1 MGGPGMA
8 TSEAIS
14 ELQLPASATAHALAD
29 ARTLAATLAEDVAAR
44 LRAAI
49 AANGHACVVL
59 SGGRSPVAFLEQ
71 LAGQPLDWNNVT
83 VSLADER
90 WVPVEHADSNAGL
103 LARHLFKGAAA
114 KARFLGLY
122 QQAPN
127 LEAAAE
133 LADQALGE
141 LPPID
146 VLVLGMGDDG
156 HTASLFPGSPNLA
169 LGLDTTHP
177 RRCLPMLAPVVPH
190 QRLSMT
196 RSLLAGAAFTAL
208 SVQGQGKLATLR
220 AALADNDLAQ
230 MPIRAFLHA
239 PLDIYWCP

>member
-1 MGGPGMA
+1 M
-8 TSEAIS
+8 AIS
-14 ELQLPASATAHALAD
+14 DLKLPAAVQVHDLAD
-29 ARTLAATLAEDVAAR
+29 ARALAATLARDVAER

-49 AANGHACVVL
+49 AAKGQACVVL
-59 SGGRSPVAFLEQ
+59 SGGRSPVPFLEQ
-71 LAGQPLDWNNVT
+71 LAAQVLDWSKVT

-114 KARFLGLY
+114 KARFIGLY
-122 QQAPN
+122 QAAAN

-133 LADQALGE
+133 QADQVLAD

-156 HTASLFPGSPNLA
+156 HTASLFPASPNLRQ
-169 LGLDTTHP
+169 GLAKVGE
-177 RRCLPMLAPVVPH
+177 RRCLPMLAPSVPH

-196 RSLLAGAAFTAL
+196 RALLGTAGFTAL
-208 SVQGQGKLATLR
+208 SVQGAGKLATLR
-220 AALADNDLAQ
+220 AALAGNDLTE
-230 MPIRAFLHA
+230 MPIRAFLHD
-239 PLDIYWCP
+239 PLSIYWCP